1 MHLQPLLRAL
11 RGLLGGR
18 QLAQRR
24 AVLHLQ
30 LAQLLPGLP
39 LGALSCILQARA
51 GRVLPGTAGSASDYA
66 LASLGQPFTAYMLGS
81 LVRGVLHAAR
91 AAAACIPACVHC
103 GAQARHACTA

>member
-1 MHLQPLLRAL
+1 MNFARRHRTTELHSSGSRPRTADAEAHLQPLLRAL

-39 LGALSCILQARA
+39 LGALRRILQACP
-51 GRVLPGTAGSASDYA
+51 GRVLPAAAGSASGHA
-66 LASLGQPFTAYMLGS
+66 LSS
-81 LVRGVLHAAR
+81 S
-91 AAAACIPACVHC
+91 
-103 GAQARHACTA
+103 